1 MDTVKLDE
9 YLRSPCMASSLP
21 YWKAQKTVIPDNMM
35 IIRDDAFFDINTQSI
50 RTHPISN

>member
-21 YWKAQKTVIPDNMM
+21 YWKAQKTVIPDNTRHFLRWRIMVLC
-35 IIRDDAFFDINTQSI
+35 
-50 RTHPISN
+50 P